1 MTIRTKSEYLEYI
14 EGILPDNTSRL
25 ISPADLR
32 SAFTD
37 LADSLGIIL
46 DDTLITSLNFSSDE
60 TRTTIA
66 GDLALSQISLANRSS
81 IDNSAFGYK
90 ALNINYTGSRNT
102 ALGSLT
108 LACNSFGSDNVAV
121 GYNSLGS
128 NTVGSGNVAV
138 GSYSLV
144 ENARGDFNIA
154 IGHGAAYYVDDNSN
168 FKFYLGAY
176 PHASGGC
183 DQTLNESGVPPLLYG
198 DLSSRQLG
206 VGTDIFVDG
215 DVGLAVSGDLLPAS
229 GQTFSIGTSDYRWDA
244 AFRNVTVA
252 GTIDVPL
259 AWSFSLADQ
268 FGTSGVIDKDDVV
281 MLSGVSGIE
290 TIYFHDQIA
299 NKRVMEISAY
309 PISGWV
315 SGQLSNIES
324 DIVAISGKNG
334 QLLSLSGQLDNVSGW
349 TLYNFDNVIYPDL
362 AEISGVDGL
371 IDSVSGWADYN
382 LNEISGYNG
391 LLNQLSGIADGT
403 IYQVSGWSRDEIT
416 SVSGLDRRQDGSVY
430 GLAGVLGGHPNG
442 LIYLASGWNKAYTDS
457 KIVEAGGFAFWE
469 IEGQHGASGMVHHAD
484 TLMISGISGIETRMI
499 TDEGAGGTSFY
510 NLAISAAPV
519 SGWASGYIKEQIG
532 ISSGYLASQI
542 TASAVLIS
550 GWASAIAA
558 SEADD
563 AYDLSYTDFA
573 NGSGWTEYSLN
584 QLSGALPSLWGGPSG
599 LIWAASGWAFDNL
612 TQISGVNGQLDNVS
626 GYLKDYL
633 DDKVIQAGSYVFWE
647 IEDTHGG
654 SGQVE
659 HSDTLI
665 VSGVSGIRVELGLGE
680 DSVDTGYRLDISAA
694 PLSGYISDR
703 FNIVSGVIEDIS
715 GVGGFVSGQVLDAI
729 KVAVNQIDDIASE
742 LDSSLVG
749 TLTENYF
756 DPFAEDFVEISGK
769 GGIIDQVSG
778 WTENYIEAV
787 SGFNEY
793 YTTEVSGWAGGYVLQ
808 QINNIEF
815 PDGQDQYVAWFAEA
829 NSGPSQA
836 VGPNKRVKYI
846 GKDGISTTVRNNA
859 GINEVDFSALAITED
874 LNEISGV
881 DGLIDQK
888 IAKAGGEGNLYVWNI
903 DNGINTSQIG
913 GGDNVLFS
921 GISGIS
927 VFVEQDV
934 DQVLISAEGVQS
946 ALDTLES
953 RVDCLVNVNC
963 PETGSESAQNVS
975 GWALSNLNTLSG
987 LDPTI
992 YGTQG
997 LIWSVSG
1004 RIDSKLIE
1012 ANQYDYWDATDGTAT
1027 AEIRNTE
1034 TVKIHGVSGVG
1045 VSLDAANNTFRV
1057 EAGALSG
1064 LSVHGLLAISGV
1076 GGLIDQRLSDTDRG
1090 ILGQAKFFTRQQLN
1104 IVSGVKDG
1112 TLAKVSG
1119 YFENVLLN
1127 EISGVDTGLIH
1138 KASGWNENY
1147 THQVS
1152 GWADYNLNA
1161 VSGLDGVTDNISG
1174 YFADELLAVSGLNGL
1189 IDSVSGW
1196 TDYNLDV
1203 IYEDLVEISGVGG
1216 LIDSVESNTYR
1227 AASGIELSTDNT
1239 FITAGSGRFDKVIL
1253 SRRVD
1258 ASDPSGQVVANTG
1271 AYHDIVN
1278 ASGYLIV
1285 PKYNTFEGLKT
1296 TLPASPANSGAVVFA
1311 NDRPYQSQ
1319 GYNWSKPV
1327 MIEGILVDEIDSPS
1341 SYTSPTSGRL
1351 TVKNDLFVDGYEEY
1365 VINRDFFLEISGGL
1379 FCVASLVNGEYRPIY
1394 ASCSGT

>member
-1 MTIRTKSEYLEYI
+1 MTIRTKSDYLEYI
-14 EGILPDNTSRL
+14 ANILPDNTSRQ

-37 LADSLGIIL
+37 LTDSVGVILG
-46 DDTLITSLNFSSDE
+46 DTTLSSKNFASED

-66 GDLALSQISLANRSS
+66 GDLALSQISLAGRSS

-102 ALGSLT
+102 ALGSLS
-108 LACNSFGSDNVAV
+108 LACNSFGADNVAV
-121 GYNSLGS
+121 GYNALGS

-138 GSYSLV
+138 GSYALV

-154 IGHGAAYYVDDNSN
+154 IGHGAAYYIDDNSD

-206 VGTDIFVDG
+206 VGTDVLVDG
-215 DVGLAVSGDLLPAS
+215 NVGLAVSGNVLPAS
-229 GQTFSIGTSDYRWDA
+229 GQIFSIGKTGYEWDA
-244 AFRNVTVA
+244 AFRNVTIA

-290 TIYFHDQIA
+290 TIYLHDQIA
-299 NKRVMEISAY
+299 DKRVMEISAY

-315 SGQLSNIES
+315 SGELLDLEN
-324 DIVAISGKNG
+324 DIIAISGKDG

-371 IDSVSGWADYN
+371 IDSVSGWSDYN

-430 GLAGVLGGHPNG
+430 GLSGVLADYPNG
-442 LIYLASGWNKAYTDS
+442 LIYLASGWNKKYTD
-457 KIVEAGGFAFWE
+457 
-469 IEGQHGASGMVHHAD
+469 D
-484 TLMISGISGIETRMI
+484 
-499 TDEGAGGTSFY
+499 
-510 NLAISAAPV
+510 
-519 SGWASGYIKEQIG
+519 
-532 ISSGYLASQI
+532 
-542 TASAVLIS
+542 AV
-550 GWASAIAA
+550 
-558 SEADD
+558 
-563 AYDLSYTDFA
+563 
-573 NGSGWTEYSLN
+573 
-584 QLSGALPSLWGGPSG
+584 
-599 LIWAASGWAFDNL
+599 FD
-612 TQISGVNGQLDNVS
+612 
-626 GYLKDYL
+626 
-633 DDKVIQAGSYVFWE
+633 AGSFTFWE
-647 IEDTHGG
+647 IEDSHGG
-654 SGQVE
+654 SGQIE

-694 PLSGYISDR
+694 PISGWASGYTHQQVTASAILISGWASAIAASEADDAYELSYTDFANGSGWTEYNFNQLSGSLPSRWGGPSGLIWAASGWAYDNLNQISGVDGQIDNVSGYLKEYLDDKVIQAGSYVFWEIEDVHGGSGQVEHSDTLIVSGVSGIDVRFGIDEDSVDTGYRLDISAGPLSGYMDDR

-729 KVAVNQIDDIASE
+729 KIAVNQIDDIASE

-749 TLTENYF
+749 TLTETYF
-756 DPFAEDFVEISGK
+756 EPFAEDFVEISGK

-778 WTENYIEAV
+778 WADNYIEQV
-787 SGFNEY
+787 SGWNED
-793 YTTEVSGWAGGYVLQ
+793 YTYQVSGWAGGYVLQ
-808 QINNIEF
+808 QIANIEF

-829 NSGPSQA
+829 DSGPSQS

-846 GKDGISTTVRNNA
+846 GKNGISTTVRNNA
-859 GINEVDFSALAITED
+859 GVNEVDFSALAITED

-903 DNGINTSQIG
+903 EDPSANTSQIG

-921 GISGIS
+921 GVSGIS

-975 GWALSNLNTLSG
+975 GWAFSNFTTLSG

-992 YGTQG
+992 YGNQG

-1004 RIDSKLIE
+1004 RIDAKLIE
-1012 ANQYDYWDATDGTAT
+1012 ANQYDYWDATDGTST

-1034 TVKIHGVSGVG
+1034 TVKIEGVSGVF
-1045 VSLDAANNTFRV
+1045 VDLDAANNTFRV

-1064 LSVHGLLAISGV
+1064 LAVDGLLSISGV
-1076 GGLIDQRLSDTDRG
+1076 GGIIDERLSDTDRG

-1119 YFENVLLN
+1119 YFEDVLLN

-1138 KASGWNENY
+1138 AVSGWNENY
-1147 THQVS
+1147 TYQVS
-1152 GWADYNLNA
+1152 GWADYNFNA

-1253 SRRVD
+1253 SRRAD

-1341 SYTSPTSGRL
+1341 SYSSPTSGRL

>member
-1 MTIRTKSEYLEYI
+1 MTIRTKSEFLEYI
-14 EGILPDNTSRL
+14 GNILPDNTSRL
-25 ISPADLR
+25 ISPGDLR

-46 DDTLITSLNFSSDE
+46 DKTLLTSLNFSSDE

-66 GDLALSQISLANRSS
+66 GDKALSQISLANRSS

-90 ALNINYTGSRNT
+90 ALNINYTGPRNT

-121 GYNSLGS
+121 GYNALGS

-154 IGHGAAYYVDDNSN
+154 IGHGAAYYIDDNSN
-168 FKFYLGAY
+168 LKFYLGAY
-176 PHASGGC
+176 PNASGGC
-183 DQTLNESGVPPLLYG
+183 DQTLNESGIPPLLYG

-215 DVGLAVSGDLLPAS
+215 DVGLAVSGDILPAS
-229 GQTFSIGTSDYRWDA
+229 GQAFKIGKTGYEWDA

-268 FGTSGVIDKDDVV
+268 SGTSGVIDKDDVV
-281 MLSGVSGIE
+281 MLSGVSGID

-324 DIVAISGKNG
+324 DIVAISGKHG
-334 QLLSLSGQLDNVSGW
+334 QLFSLSGQLDNVSGW
-349 TLYNFDNVIYPDL
+349 TLYNFNNRIYPEL
-362 AEISGVDGL
+362 LEITGVNG
-371 IDSVSGWADYN
+371 IINSVSGWADYN

-430 GLAGVLGGHPNG
+430 GLSGVLGSHPNG

-469 IEGQHGASGMVHHAD
+469 IEGEHGASGMVHHAD

-519 SGWASGYIKEQIG
+519 SGWASGYVKQE
-532 ISSGYLASQI
+532 I

-563 AYDLSYTDFA
+563 AYGLSYTDFA
-573 NGSGWTEYSLN
+573 NGSGWTEYNFN
-584 QLSGALPSLWGGPSG
+584 QLSGALPSRWGGPSG

-612 TQISGVNGQLDNVS
+612 TQISGFNGQLDNVS

-654 SGQVE
+654 SGQLE

-729 KVAVNQIDDIASE
+729 KVAVNQVDDIASQ
-742 LDSSLVG
+742 LDSSLNA
-749 TLTENYF
+749 TLKETYF
-756 DPFAEDFVEISGK
+756 EPFAEDFVEISGK

-778 WTENYIEAV
+778 WADNYIEKV
-787 SGFNEY
+787 SGWNED
-793 YTTEVSGWAGGYVLQ
+793 YTYQVSGWAGGYVLQ
-808 QINNIEF
+808 QIANIEF

-829 NSGPSQA
+829 DSGPSQS

-859 GINEVDFSALAITED
+859 GVNEVDFSAIAIAED

-888 IAKAGGEGNLYVWNI
+888 IAQAGGEGNLYVWNI
-903 DNGINTSQIG
+903 EDPSANTSQIG

-927 VFVEQDV
+927 VFVEQDI

-975 GWALSNLNTLSG
+975 GWAFSNFNTLSG

-992 YGTQG
+992 YGDHG

-1004 RIDSKLIE
+1004 RIDAKLIE
-1012 ANQYDYWDATDGTAT
+1012 ENQYDYWNATDGTAT

-1034 TVKIHGVSGVG
+1034 TVKIQGVSGVG
-1045 VSLDAANNTFRV
+1045 VSLDAVNKTFRV

-1064 LSVHGLLAISGV
+1064 LTVDGLLSISGV
-1076 GGLIDQRLSDTDRG
+1076 NGIIDQRLSDTDRG
-1090 ILGQAKFFTRQQLN
+1090 VLGQAKFFTRQQLN

-1119 YFENVLLN
+1119 YFEGVLLN

-1138 KASGWNENY
+1138 AVSGWNENY
-1147 THQVS
+1147 TYQVS
-1152 GWADYNLNA
+1152 GWADSNFNA

-1285 PKYNTFEGLKT
+1285 PRYNTLEGLKT
-1296 TLPASPANSGAVVFA
+1296 TLTPSPANSGAIVFA
-1311 NDRPYQSQ
+1311 NNRPYQSE

-1327 MIEGILVDEIDSPS
+1327 MIEGILVDKITNPS
-1341 SYTSPTSGRL
+1341 DYSNPTSGRL
-1351 TVKNDLFVDGYEEY
+1351 TVKNDLFADAYEEY
-1365 VINRDFFLEISGGL
+1365 VTNRDFFLQISGGL